1 MFNLQ
6 DLTTDGRYMIQNERG
21 EWHYSGNSGNKYNF
35 WRWAEG
41 QTNRR
46 VAMGKARRLRRIAL
60 SKVQVQRKVWQEV
73 QRLDLSKLEAFRGE

>member
-1 MFNLQ
+1 MFNIA

-46 VAMGKARRLRRIAL
+46 VSVAL
-60 SKVQVQRKVWQEV
+60 SLAQVQRKVWQEV
-73 QRLDLSKLEAFRGE
+73 QKLDLSKLEAFRGE

>member
-1 MFNLQ
+1 MFNIA
-6 DLTTDGRYMIQNERG
+6 DLTTEGRYMIQNERG

-46 VAMGKARRLRRIAL
+46 VAIAL

-73 QRLDLSKLEAFRGE
+73 QRLDLSKLEAFRNE

>member
-1 MFNLQ
+1 MFDVK
-6 DLTTDGRYMIQNERG
+6 DLTTDGRYHITNERG

-46 VAMGKARRLRRIAL
+46 VSLAL

-73 QRLDLSKLEAFRGE
+73 QRLNLANLEAFRGE